1 MPMLNSRTLALA
13 GIAAVIA
20 IVMVWKW
27 IAGWGYVTLDVHNAP
42 LAKVIKAIEWQ
53 GGVKISTNADPTT
66 PVTLIVDH
74 VPAYEAV
81 DALAIAIEAETR
93 LAYVA
98 AKDARQIKNVLAAFS
113 SGSNPGGW
121 VVLAGGRGGGG
132 PREGDGQNGGRSRDN
147 AQQGNQTAP
156 QGQAAQPQT
165 AQTGEQPRGERRQ
178 GGNAN
183 NGGERRGGGGDQGG
197 GGFGGWT
204 PGPMG
209 DSLTDPRTIV
219 WKPSDMPEK
228 TLKSFFDQGAQK
240 TGAIFAL
247 PEGWEPA
254 INKVPKEGR
263 IGEVTVRLAK
273 SASGSVQEVFLLTV
287 QPPRPQQTANNEEN
301 GNRWEFTRT
310 VFSPTRGGGQRNQ
323 EWMAERMQ
331 AQIAALPPAEQAEVK
346 KQMEE
351 MRAFRESLQGLS
363 EEERRAKFEEL
374 MNRSDVQERM
384 EVRNSARDS
393 KTPPE
398 KREQRMKQ
406 YLERKNQMKGPSQK
420 S

>member
-1 MPMLNSRTLALA
+1 MLNTRTLALA

-20 IVMVWKW
+20 VVMVWKW
-27 IAGWGYVTLDVHNAP
+27 VAGWGYVTLDVHQVP
-42 LAKVIKAIEWQ
+42 LAKVIKSIEWQ
-53 GGVKISTNADPTT
+53 GGVKISTNADPAT

-81 DALAIAIEAETR
+81 DALATAIEAETR

-98 AKDARQIKNVLAAFS
+98 AKDSRQIKNVLAAFS
-113 SGSNPGGW
+113 SGNNPGGW

-132 PREGDGQNGGRSRDN
+132 PREGDGRSRDN
-147 AQQGNQTAP
+147 AQQANQTTPSA
-156 QGQAAQPQT
+156 QATRPPT
-165 AQTGEQPRGERRQ
+165 AQSGEQPRGERRQ

-183 NGGERRGGGGDQGG
+183 NNGGERRGGGGDQGS
-197 GGFGGWT
+197 GFGGWT

-228 TLKSFFDQGAQK
+228 TLKSFFDQGSQK

-254 INKVPKEGR
+254 VSKVPKEGP
-263 IGEVTVRLAK
+263 IGEVTVKLAK
-273 SASGSVQEVFLLTV
+273 SASGTVQEVFLLTV
-287 QPPRPQQTANNEEN
+287 QPPRPQQANNEEN

-310 VFSPTRGGGQRNQ
+310 VFSPTRGGQRNQ

-351 MRAFRESLQGLS
+351 MRAFWESVRGLS
-363 EEERRAKFEEL
+363 EEERRAKIEEM
-374 MNRSDVQERM
+374 MNRPDVQERM

-406 YLERKNQMKGPSQK
+406 YLDRKNQMKGSSQK

>member
-1 MPMLNSRTLALA
+1 MPMLNTRTLTLA

-27 IAGWGYVTLDVHNAP
+27 VAGWGYVTLDVHNAP
-42 LAKVIKAIEWQ
+42 LAKVIKSIEWQ
-53 GGVKISTNADPTT
+53 GGVKISTNADPAT

-74 VPAYEAV
+74 VPAYDAV
-81 DALAIAIEAETR
+81 DALATAIEADTR
-93 LAYVA
+93 LAYIA
-98 AKDARQIKNVLAAFS
+98 AKDTRQIKNVLAAFS
-113 SGSNPGGW
+113 SGNNPGGW
-121 VVLAGGRGGGG
+121 VVLSGFGGRGGGG
-132 PREGDGQNGGRSRDN
+132 PREGEGQNGGRSRDN
-147 AQQGNQTAP
+147 AQQGNQTPP
-156 QGQAAQPQT
+156 QEQSSQSQT
-165 AQTGEQPRGERRQ
+165 AQNGDQPRGERRQ
-178 GGNAN
+178 GGDAN
-183 NGGERRGGGGDQGG
+183 NGGERRGGGGDQG

-254 INKVPKEGR
+254 IAKVPKEGP
-263 IGEVTVRLAK
+263 IGKVTVRLAK

-287 QPPRPQQTANNEEN
+287 QPPRPQQTANNEDS
-301 GNRWEFTRT
+301 GGRWEFTRT
-310 VFSPTRGGGQRNQ
+310 VFSPTRGGPRNQ

-331 AQIAALPPAEQAEVK
+331 AQIAALPPAEQAAVK
-346 KQMEE
+346 KQMDE

-363 EEERRAKFEEL
+363 EEERRAKFEEY
-374 MNRSDVQERM
+374 MNRPDVQERM
-384 EVRNSARDS
+384 DERMSTRDS

-398 KREQRMKQ
+398 KREKRMKQ

>member
-1 MPMLNSRTLALA
+1 MLNTRTLALS

-20 IVMVWKW
+20 VVIVWKW
-27 IAGWGYVTLDVHNAP
+27 VAGWGLVTLDVSGAP
-42 LAKVIKAIEWQ
+42 LAKVIKSIERQ

-66 PVTLIVDH
+66 PVTMIVDH

-81 DALAIAIEAETR
+81 DTLAIAIEAETR

-98 AKDARQIKNVLAAFS
+98 AKNSRQIKDVLAAFS
-113 SGSNPGGW
+113 GGNNPGGW

-132 PREGDGQNGGRSRDN
+132 PREGDGQNSGRSREN
-147 AQQGNQTAP
+147 AQQGNQAAP
-156 QGQAAQPQT
+156 QGQPPQPQT
-165 AQTGEQPRGERRQ
+165 AQSGDQPRGERRQ

-183 NGGERRGGGGDQGG
+183 NTGGERRGGGGDQG

-228 TLKSFFDQGAQK
+228 SLKSFFDQGSQK

-247 PEGWEPA
+247 PEGWDPA
-254 INKVPKEGR
+254 ITKVPKEGR

-310 VFSPTRGGGQRNQ
+310 VFSPTRGGSQRNQ

-331 AQIAALPPAEQAEVK
+331 AQIAALPAAEQAAVK
-346 KQMEE
+346 KQMDE

-363 EEERRAKFEEL
+363 EEERRAKFEEY
-374 MNRSDVQERM
+374 MNRPDVQERM
-384 EVRNSARDS
+384 DERMSSRDS
-393 KTPPE
+393 KTPPQ
-398 KREQRMKQ
+398 KREQRMRQ
-406 YLERKNQMKGPSQK
+406 YLERKNQIKGPSQK